1 MKKGQSY
8 STLTDANTKHPLVK
22 KLHRLGAT
30 DIHLVYASHMATDA
44 GWTLLTYKCD
54 KRLPTWL
61 GYTISESLKKL
72 NEL

>member
-8 STLTDANTKHPLVK
+8 STVTDENIKHPLVK
-22 KLHRLGAT
+22 KLHSLGASE
-30 DIHLVYASHMATDA
+30 IHLVYASHMATDA

-54 KRLPTWL
+54 KKLPLWL
-61 GYTISESLKKL
+61 GYTISESLQKL